1 MGQERRNARFT
12 LLCCHFCPPKAF
24 RTSINSVRPMVD
36 LRTEIAGV
44 RLRNPTMLASGFL
57 DETGGGIGP
66 VYRSGGGGGGPE
78 GARTEPR
85 GGGPEPPTPP
95 LHGRPVDARGPPDP
109 R

>member
-57 DETGGGIGP
+57 DETGGVPGP
-66 VYRSGGGGGGPE
+66 PFE
-78 GARTEPR
+78 TGAGAVAPPR
-85 GGGPEPPTPP
+85 IRPPPRPGHPHPTHAPPDACP
-95 LHGRPVDARGPPDP
+95 LHAVHL
-109 R
+109 